1 MSGDMESF
9 PFISL
14 SLGRREM
21 MGIMRLSIY
30 LMARMRNIACSI
42 LDCLE
47 FDEARGVAANTRH
60 PFGERGTTLNPICGG
75 LTM

>member
-30 LMARMRNIACSI
+30 LMARMRLLAQSSNVLNLTKREVLRQI
-42 LDCLE
+42 LDIHLGSE
-47 FDEARGVAANTRH
+47 E
-60 PFGERGTTLNPICGG
+60 PP
-75 LTM
+75 